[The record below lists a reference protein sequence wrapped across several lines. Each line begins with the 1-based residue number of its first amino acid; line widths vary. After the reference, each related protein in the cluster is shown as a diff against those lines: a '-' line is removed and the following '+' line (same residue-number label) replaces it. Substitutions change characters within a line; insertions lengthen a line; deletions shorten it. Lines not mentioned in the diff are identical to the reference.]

1 MIICGFPVL
10 LPGQSWKALSS
21 TDKRPFVE
29 EAERLRVQHLQDHPN
44 YKYRPRRKKTTKK
57 LKRVE
62 PGLLLHSLA
71 QASSSG
77 LGMGPGMSPVAA
89 EAITGGP
96 VYGHSGS
103 LPPYHPSHHLSTSHG
118 HFRDLQAVPGH
129 PELESYG
136 LPTPEMSPL
145 DILEEGAG
153 ESVFFP
159 QHMQEEAGMVGWSS
173 YHQHHQLHHNQQ
185 YSQSYTHNSI
195 HPSPTYSQ
203 SSGMAAGPSI
213 STSMNSSPGRSSR
226 VDPRL
231 SSVEPG
237 ISSVASALAGSLS
250 SRLSP
255 ASAHHIA
262 LRSPV
267 KFPAPLSESTSS
279 ISFSHLPASLP
290 QPAKSQQTSHH
301 STTPTGYFSYAS
313 STPNST
319 YHMSSHLG
327 QLSPPPETPPSSCS
341 SSAIIQS
348 TFPNSIPLE
357 HLNPDTSSHLNSSSG
372 EFWSDV
378 DRHEFDQYVNAGRI
392 REEAL
397 GRGVGVLKGPSGR
410 GSSGIASVMSTASS
424 CDEGGSSLISALSDA
439 SSAVYYSTCITG

>member
-1 MIICGFPVL
+1 ML
-10 LPGQSWKALSS
+10 LPGQSWKALSAA
-21 TDKRPFVE
+21 DKRPFVE

-77 LGMGPGMSPVAA
+77 LGMGPGMSPAAAAA
-89 EAITGGP
+89 EAIAGGP
-96 VYGHSGS
+96 VYGHPGS
-103 LPPYHPSHHLSTSHG
+103 LPPYHPSHHLPTSHG
-118 HFRDLQAVPGH
+118 HFRDLQAVAGL

-145 DILEEGAG
+145 DIVEEGAG

-159 QHMQEEAGMVGWSS
+159 QHMQEEAGMVGWST
-173 YHQHHQLHHNQQ
+173 YHQHHQLHHHNQQ

-203 SSGMAAGPSI
+203 SSGMAVGPSM
-213 STSMNSSPGRSSR
+213 TSSPGRSSR

-231 SSVEPG
+231 SSVDPS
-237 ISSVASALAGSLS
+237 ISSVTSALAGSLS
-250 SRLSP
+250 SRLNP

-267 KFPAPLSESTSS
+267 KFPAPLSESTSPL
-279 ISFSHLPASLP
+279 SFSHLPASLP
-290 QPAKSQQTSHH
+290 PPVKPQQASHH
-301 STTPTGYFSYAS
+301 SPAPAGYFSYAS

-341 SSAIIQS
+341 SSSIIQS
-348 TFPNSIPLE
+348 TFPNGVPLE
-357 HLNPDTSSHLNSSSG
+357 QLNPETSSHLNSGASG
-372 EFWSDV
+372 EFWPDV
-378 DRHEFDQYVNAGRI
+378 ERHEFDQYVNAGRI
-392 REEAL
+392 REEAF
-397 GRGVGVLKGPSGR
+397 GRGVGVLKIPSGR
-410 GSSGIASVMSTASS
+410 GSSGVASVMSAASS
-424 CDEGGSSLISALSDA
+424 CDEGSSSLISALSDA
-439 SSAVYYSTCITG
+439 SSAVYYSACITG